1 MLAMVLQR
9 GRLEVPRPQDVKPKM
24 GATLFVGNGL
34 PARFVSRAS

>member
-1 MLAMVLQR
+1 VLAMVLQR